1 MAGENKLSRSLD
13 GTELLT
19 YSYNKIKTSNVEQ
32 FIVVSSKENEPQ
44 ASLLSHPYPNI
55 VLQKEQNQGIGDSIA
70 LGVSHIK
77 KNISSIIICL
87 ADMPLITKDHIN
99 LLISSK
105 LSNKFR
111 GLSRFYNANG
121 QPGHPI
127 LFDQQFIAKLKKL
140 TGDVGGSDIIKEN
153 KDLLYKINAGDFSVT
168 TDLDTKDDWNA
179 FSKSNK
185 HKVYF
190 DN

>member
-32 FIVVSSKENEPQ
+32 FIVVSSKENKPQ
-44 ASLLSHPYPNI
+44 ASLLSHPCTNI
-55 VLQKEQNQGIGDSIA
+55 VLQKEKNQGIGDSIA
-70 LGVSHIK
+70 LAVSNIEDT
-77 KNISSIIICL
+77 ISSVIICL
-87 ADMPLITKDHIN
+87 ADMPLITKNHIN
-99 LLISSK
+99 LLILSK

-127 LFDQQFIAKLKKL
+127 LFDQQYIAKLKML
-140 TGDVGGSDIIKEN
+140 TGDIGGSNILKEN
-153 KDLLYKINAGDFSVT
+153 NNLVHRINVNNFSVT
-168 TDLDTKDDWNA
+168 TDLDTQDDWNT
-179 FSKSNK
+179 FLKSNND
-185 HKVYF
+185 KVYF

>member
-44 ASLLSHPYPNI
+44 ASLLSHPYPSI

-77 KNISSIIICL
+77 KKYFQRHNMSSGYASNNKRSYKSSNIL
-87 ADMPLITKDHIN
+87 
-99 LLISSK
+99 
-105 LSNKFR
+105 
-111 GLSRFYNANG
+111 
-121 QPGHPI
+121 
-127 LFDQQFIAKLKKL
+127 
-140 TGDVGGSDIIKEN
+140 
-153 KDLLYKINAGDFSVT
+153 
-168 TDLDTKDDWNA
+168 
-179 FSKSNK
+179 
-185 HKVYF
+185 
-190 DN
+190 

>member
-19 YSYNKIKTSNVEQ
+19 YSYDNIKTSNVEQ
-32 FIVVSSKENEPQ
+32 FIVVSSKENQPQ

-55 VLQKEQNQGIGDSIA
+55 VLQKDKNQGIGDSIA

-77 KNISSIIICL
+77 KNISSVIICL
-87 ADMPLITKDHIN
+87 ADMPLITNDHIN

-140 TGDVGGSDIIKEN
+140 TGDVGGSDLIN
-153 KDLLYKINAGDFSVT
+153 KNIDLLYKINVNNLSVT
-168 TDLDTKDDWNA
+168 TDLDTQDDWNT
-179 FSKSNK
+179 FEKSNSY
-185 HKVYF
+185 KVYF

>member
-13 GTELLT
+13 ETELLT
-19 YSYNKIKTSNVEQ
+19 YSYNNIKTSNVEQ
-32 FIVVSSKENEPQ
+32 FIVVSSKENKPQ

-55 VLQKEQNQGIGDSIA
+55 VLQKEKNQGIGDSIA

-87 ADMPLITKDHIN
+87 ADMPLITNDHIN

-105 LSNKFR
+105 LSRKFK
-111 GLSRFYNANG
+111 GLSRFYNVNG

-127 LFDQQFIAKLKKL
+127 LFDQRFIAKLKRL
-140 TGDVGGSDIIKEN
+140 TGDVGGSDLVKEN
-153 KDLLYKINAGDFSVT
+153 KDLLYKINVSDFSVT
-168 TDLDTKDDWNA
+168 TDLDTQDDWNT
-179 FSKSNK
+179 FLKCNNN
-185 HKVYF
+185 KVYF

>member
-44 ASLLSHPYPNI
+44 ASLLSRPYPNV
-55 VLQKEQNQGIGDSIA
+55 VLQKEQDQGIGDSIA
-70 LGVSHIK
+70 LAVSNIEDT
-77 KNISSIIICL
+77 ISSVIICL
-87 ADMPLITKDHIN
+87 ADMPLITKNHIN
-99 LLISSK
+99 LLILSK

-127 LFDQQFIAKLKKL
+127 LFDQQYIAKLKML
-140 TGDVGGSDIIKEN
+140 TGDIGGSNILKEN
-153 KDLLYKINAGDFSVT
+153 NNLVHRINVNNFSVT
-168 TDLDTKDDWNA
+168 TDLDTQDDWNT
-179 FSKSNK
+179 FLKSNND
-185 HKVYF
+185 KVYF

>member
-1 MAGENKLSRSLD
+1 MAGENKLSRSLG

-32 FIVVSSKENEPQ
+32 FIVVSSKENQPQ

-55 VLQKEQNQGIGDSIA
+55 VLQKEKKQGIGDSIA

-77 KNISSIIICL
+77 KNISSVIICL
-87 ADMPLITKDHIN
+87 ADMPLITNDHIN

-105 LSNKFR
+105 LNNKFK

-127 LFDQQFIAKLKKL
+127 LFDQQFISELKRL
-140 TGDVGGSDIIKEN
+140 TGDVGGSVLIKEN
-153 KDLLYKINAGDFSVT
+153 KDLLFKINVGDFSVT
-168 TDLDTKDDWNA
+168 TDLDTQDDWNA
-179 FSKSNK
+179 FLKSNN
-185 HKVYF
+185 HEVYF

>member
-44 ASLLSHPYPNI
+44 ASLLSHPYPSI
-55 VLQKEQNQGIGDSIA
+55 VLQKEQDQGIGDSIA
-70 LGVSHIK
+70 LAVSNIEDT
-77 KNISSIIICL
+77 ISSVIICL
-87 ADMPLITKDHIN
+87 ADMPLITKNHIN
-99 LLISSK
+99 FLISSK
-105 LSNKFR
+105 LSNKFK

-127 LFDQQFIAKLKKL
+127 LFDLQFIAKLKL
-140 TGDVGGSDIIKEN
+140 LSGDNGGSNIILEN
-153 KDLLYKINAGDFSVT
+153 KSLVYKLNASDFSVT
-168 TDLDTKDDWNA
+168 TDLDTQDDWNI
-179 FSKSNK
+179 FLKSNNDK
-185 HKVYF
+185 IYF

>member
-1 MAGENKLSRSLD
+1 MAGENKLSRFLD

-55 VLQKEQNQGIGDSIA
+55 VLQIEQDQGIGDSIA

-77 KNISSIIICL
+77 KNISSVIICL
-87 ADMPLITKDHIN
+87 ADMPLITNEHI
-99 LLISSK
+99 K
-105 LSNKFR
+105 
-111 GLSRFYNANG
+111 
-121 QPGHPI
+121 
-127 LFDQQFIAKLKKL
+127 
-140 TGDVGGSDIIKEN
+140 N
-153 KDLLYKINAGDFSVT
+153 KDLLYKINVSDFSVT
-168 TDLDTKDDWNA
+168 TDLDTQDDWNV
-179 FSKSNK
+179 FSKSNY

>member
-1 MAGENKLSRSLD
+1 MAGENKLSRSLN
-13 GTELLT
+13 GTKLLT

-44 ASLLSHPYPNI
+44 ASLLSHPYPSI

-77 KNISSIIICL
+77 KNISSVIICL
-87 ADMPLITKDHIN
+87 ADMPLITNDHIN

-105 LSNKFR
+105 LSKKFK
-111 GLSRFYNANG
+111 GLTRFYNANG

-127 LFDQQFIAKLKKL
+127 LFDHRFIAKLKRL
-140 TGDVGGSDIIKEN
+140 TGDVGGSDLVKEN
-153 KDLLYKINAGDFSVT
+153 KDLLHKINVNNFSVT
-168 TDLDTKDDWNA
+168 TDLDTQDDWNT
-179 FSKSNK
+179 FLKSNND
-185 HKVYF
+185 KVYF